1 MNDKNYDVKNSYM
14 NEDNTTLVKFTTI
27 NNDNGYNDYNDYS
40 VDTIITTK
48 TIIRLIKT
56 IIIIVIMKNKR
67 WIQIVNNNTIHD
79 TYVVLPMIILLLL
92 MIKLCY

>member
-1 MNDKNYDVKNSYM
+1 MIIIKCLIWRIRILPILLLSWYDSNVSMMNDKNDDVKNSYM

-67 WIQIVNNNTIHD
+67 
-79 TYVVLPMIILLLL
+79 
-92 MIKLCY
+92 